1 MLKNL
6 LNRILSTPTA
16 SPAAPAE
23 PPPAAASM
31 VAAAFGATP
40 AAAAAPAPSA
50 GDVARADALIAEGN
64 ALEDAGDLAQAEA
77 RYRAAV
83 EAAPGHARAHLNLGI
98 ALAARDDA
106 EGAVA
111 AYEKVLAIAPAHP
124 FGNYNYARLALLRG
138 DTAKAETLIA
148 AALRAKPDFPQALI
162 VQSNVLD
169 ALGKPRQAID
179 ALRAA
184 LRLQPQDAGG
194 WSNLSSML
202 DAEGKT
208 EQAIAAMRDALRLQ
222 PRDAGGWFDLASM
235 LHKTGKSD
243 EAEQA
248 LARALEGQ
256 PDNLAGLE
264 LSVAILR
271 DQGRIEEALVSVRRI
286 LAREASAW
294 RQRSFELM
302 MMNFVEGIPNDE
314 LARRHVEF
322 GRDLEAAVPV
332 RFEHRAERGDPARRL
347 RVGYLSSDLLLHP
360 VSFFLAPVLEHHDRS
375 RVEVFCYSFAGRSD
389 AMTERLREASEHW
402 REVAEM
408 SDTGLADAIHADGI
422 DVLVDLM
429 GHTGYARP
437 AVFCQRPAPVQVGWL
452 GYLNTTGLTQMDFRL
467 CDIRTDPPATS
478 QPFHTERLVA
488 LPESQWCYQAIGEIA
503 IDPVA
508 PVERNGHI
516 TFGSFNA
523 AAKVTPATCRRWGEI
538 LRRLPQSRLLIV
550 DTRSARKREAILAD
564 ITSAGV
570 AADRIEFLNRIPL
583 HEYMGQFNRVDVALD
598 TFPYGGGT
606 TTFDSLWMGVPV
618 VATVGDTPMSRS
630 AASLL
635 ACLGLSEWIAPSI
648 ADYVDTAVARA
659 SDRAALAALRRAL
672 RPRLAASPLT
682 DTARFTRELEAA
694 YRTMW
699 LEKTR

>member
-6 LNRILSTPTA
+6 LNRILS
-16 SPAAPAE
+16 AP
-23 PPPAAASM
+23 
-31 VAAAFGATP
+31 
-40 AAAAAPAPSA
+40 AAAPAASATAAPAPPTASVPAPAPVATPAA

-64 ALEDAGDLAQAEA
+64 ALEDAGDLARAEA
-77 RYRAAV
+77 RYRDAV

-98 ALAARDDA
+98 VLAASDDA
-106 EGAVA
+106 EGAIA
-111 AYEKVLAIAPAHP
+111 AYETVLAIEPAHP

-138 DTAKAETLIA
+138 DTAKAETLVA

-162 VQSNVLD
+162 VQSSVLE
-169 ALGKPRQAID
+169 ALGKSRQAIAALRTALALQPED
-179 ALRAA
+179 AGGWSSLASMLDGVGDTEEAIAAIRAA
-184 LRLQPQDAGG
+184 LRLQPQDAG
-194 WSNLSSML
+194 S
-202 DAEGKT
+202 
-208 EQAIAAMRDALRLQ
+208 
-222 PRDAGGWFDLASM
+222 WFNLASM
-235 LHKTGKSD
+235 LHKTARPD
-243 EAEQA
+243 EAEEA
-248 LARALEGQ
+248 LARALEDEPG
-256 PDNLAGLE
+256 NLAGLE
-264 LSVAILR
+264 LSVGILR
-271 DQGRIEEALVSVRRI
+271 DQGRIEEALVAVRKI
-286 LAREASAW
+286 IEREATAW

-332 RFEHRAERGDPARRL
+332 RFEHRADRGDPQRRL

-375 RVEVFCYSFAGRSD
+375 RVEVFCYSFAGKSD
-389 AMTERLREASEHW
+389 PMTERVRKATDQW
-402 REVAEM
+402 RDVTEM
-408 SDTGLADAIHADGI
+408 ADTELADAIHADGI

-429 GHTGYARP
+429 GHTGLARL

-452 GYLNTTGLTQMDFRL
+452 GYLNTTGLSRMDFRL
-467 CDIRTDPPATS
+467 CDVRTDPPAIS

-488 LPESQWCYQAIGEIA
+488 LPESQWCYQPIGEIP

-538 LRRLPQSRLLIV
+538 LLRLPGSRLLIV
-550 DTRSARKREAILAD
+550 DTKSAPKRASVLAD
-564 ITSAGV
+564 ITGAGV
-570 AADRIEFLNRIPL
+570 AADRIEFLNRVPL
-583 HEYMGQFNRVDVALD
+583 GEYMGQFNRVDITLD

-618 VATVGDTPMSRS
+618 VATVGDIPVSRS

-635 ACLGLSEWIAPSI
+635 TCLGLSEWIAPSI

-659 SDRAALAALRRAL
+659 SDRTTLATLRRAL

-682 DTARFTRELEAA
+682 DIARFTRDLEAA

-699 LEKTR
+699 LEKTA

>member
-6 LNRILSTPTA
+6 LNRILSAPA
-16 SPAAPAE
+16 AAPAAPAKVASA
-23 PPPAAASM
+23 PSGVSVPAAAP
-31 VAAAFGATP
+31 VGTP
-40 AAAAAPAPSA
+40 AA
-50 GDVARADALIAEGN
+50 GDVVRADALIAEGN

-98 ALAARDDA
+98 VLAARDDA
-106 EGAVA
+106 EGAIA
-111 AYEKVLAIAPAHP
+111 AYETVLAIEPAHP

-138 DTAKAETLIA
+138 DTAKAETLVS

-162 VQSNVLD
+162 VQSNVLE
-169 ALGKPRQAID
+169 AQGKSREAI
-179 ALRAA
+179 ASLRAA
-184 LRLQPQDAGG
+184 LALQPEDAGGWSSLASMLDAADDTEEAVAALRTALRLRPQDAGG
-194 WSNLSSML
+194 WFN
-202 DAEGKT
+202 
-208 EQAIAAMRDALRLQ
+208 
-222 PRDAGGWFDLASM
+222 LASM
-235 LHKTGKSD
+235 LHKAARSD
-243 EAEQA
+243 EAEEA
-248 LARALEGQ
+248 LARALEGE
-256 PDNLAGLE
+256 PDNLAGIE

-286 LAREASAW
+286 IEREPMAW

-302 MMNFVEGIPNDE
+302 MMNFLEGIPNAE

-322 GRDLEAAVPV
+322 GRDLEAVVPV
-332 RFEHRAERGDPARRL
+332 RFERHTDRGDPERRL

-360 VSFFLAPVLEHHDRS
+360 VSFFLAPVLERHDGS
-375 RVEVFCYSFAGRSD
+375 RVEVFCYSFAGKSD
-389 AMTERLREASEHW
+389 SMTERMRKASHHW
-402 REVAEM
+402 RDVKDL
-408 SDTGLADAIHADGI
+408 SDTALADAIHADGI

-452 GYLNTTGLTQMDFRL
+452 GYLNTTGLTRMDFRL
-467 CDIRTDPPATS
+467 CDVRADPPATS
-478 QPFHTERLVA
+478 QPLHTERLVA

-503 IDPVA
+503 IDPVG
-508 PVERNGHI
+508 PVERNGHV

-523 AAKVTPATCRRWGEI
+523 AAKVTPATCRRWGQI
-538 LRRLPQSRLLIV
+538 LLRVPQSRLLIV
-550 DTRSARKREAILAD
+550 DIKSARKREAILAD

-570 AADRIEFLNRIPL
+570 AAERIEFLSRIPL
-583 HEYMGQFNRVDVALD
+583 SEYMGQFNRVDIALD

-635 ACLGLSEWIAPSI
+635 AHLGLSEWIAPSL

-659 SDRAALAALRRAL
+659 ADRTTLATLRRAL

-682 DTARFTRELEAA
+682 DIVRFTRDLEAA

-699 LEKTR
+699 LEKTA

>member
-6 LNRILSTPTA
+6 LNRILSAPA
-16 SPAAPAE
+16 AAPAAPATAAAA
-23 PPPAAASM
+23 PPAAS
-31 VAAAFGATP
+31 VPAAAPVATP
-40 AAAAAPAPSA
+40 AAA

-77 RYRAAV
+77 RYRDAV
-83 EAAPGHARAHLNLGI
+83 EAAPSHARAHLNLGI
-98 ALAARDDA
+98 VLAARDDA

-111 AYEKVLAIAPAHP
+111 AYATVLAIEPAHP

-138 DTAKAETLIA
+138 DTAKAETLVA
-148 AALRAKPDFPQALI
+148 AALRANPDFPQALI
-162 VQSNVLD
+162 VQSNVLE
-169 ALGKPRQAID
+169 ALGKSRQAIA

-184 LRLQPQDAGG
+184 LALQPEDAAG
-194 WSNLSSML
+194 WSSLASML
-202 DAEGKT
+202 DGAGDT
-208 EQAIAAMRDALRLQ
+208 EEAIAAIRAALRLQ
-222 PRDAGGWFDLASM
+222 PRDAGGWFNLASM
-235 LHKTGKSD
+235 LHKTARSD
-243 EAEQA
+243 EAEEA
-248 LARALEGQ
+248 LARALEDE

-264 LSVAILR
+264 LSVGILR
-271 DQGRIEEALVSVRRI
+271 DQGRIEEALVA
-286 LAREASAW
+286 ARKIIEREGTAW

-302 MMNFVEGIPNDE
+302 MMNFVEGIPNAE

-322 GRDLEAAVPV
+322 GRDLEAVVPV
-332 RFEHRAERGDPARRL
+332 RFERHADRGDPQRRL

-360 VSFFLAPVLEHHDRS
+360 VSFFLAPVLERHDRS
-375 RVEVFCYSFAGRSD
+375 RVEVFCYSFASKAD
-389 AMTERLREASEHW
+389 PMTERMRKASDHW
-402 REVAEM
+402 RDVADL
-408 SDTGLADAIHADGI
+408 SDTALADAIHADGI

-452 GYLNTTGLTQMDFRL
+452 GYLKTTGLSRMDFRL
-467 CDIRTDPPATS
+467 CDVRTDPPATS

-488 LPESQWCYQAIGEIA
+488 LPESQWCYQAIGEVA

-508 PVERNGHI
+508 PVERNGHV

-523 AAKVTPATCRRWGEI
+523 AAKVTPATCRRWGQI
-538 LRRLPQSRLLIV
+538 LLRVPQSRLLIV
-550 DTRSARKREAILAD
+550 DTKSARKREAILAD
-564 ITSAGV
+564 IASAGV
-570 AADRIEFLNRIPL
+570 EADRIEFLSRIPL
-583 HEYMGQFNRVDVALD
+583 GEYMGQFNRVDITLD

-618 VATVGDTPMSRS
+618 VATVGDIPVSRS

-635 ACLGLSEWIAPSI
+635 TCLGLSEWIAPSV

-659 SDRAALAALRRAL
+659 SDRTALATLRRAL

-682 DTARFTRELEAA
+682 DIARFTRDLESA
-694 YRTMW
+694 YRSMW
-699 LEKTR
+699 LEKTA

>member
-6 LNRILSTPTA
+6 LNRILSTPA
-16 SPAAPAE
+16 AAPVAPAE
-23 PPPAAASM
+23 TPSSAASM
-31 VAAAFGATP
+31 VPAVFDATAAP
-40 AAAAAPAPSA
+40 AAAPVPSA
-50 GDVARADALIAEGN
+50 GDIAHADALIAEGN
-64 ALEDAGDLAQAEA
+64 ALEDAGDLTRAEA
-77 RYRAAV
+77 RYRDAV
-83 EAAPGHARAHLNLGI
+83 ATAPDHARAHLNLGI
-98 ALAARDDA
+98 VLAARDDA
-106 EGAVA
+106 EGAIA
-111 AYEKVLAIAPAHP
+111 AYETVLAIEPAHP

-138 DTAKAETLIA
+138 DTAKAETLVA

-169 ALGKPRQAID
+169 ALGKSEQAI
-179 ALRAA
+179 ASVRAA
-184 LRLQPQDAGG
+184 LRLQPQDAG
-194 WSNLSSML
+194 
-202 DAEGKT
+202 A
-208 EQAIAAMRDALRLQ
+208 
-222 PRDAGGWFDLASM
+222 WFNLASI
-235 LHKTGKSD
+235 LHKAGNSD

-248 LARALEGQ
+248 LAHSLEGE
-256 PDNLAGLE
+256 PDNLAALE
-264 LSVAILR
+264 LSVGILR
-271 DQGRIEEALVSVRRI
+271 DQGRVEEALVSIRKLIERDG
-286 LAREASAW
+286 SAW

-314 LARRHVEF
+314 LSRRHFEF

-332 RFEHRAERGDPARRL
+332 RFERHADLGDPQRRL

-375 RVEVFCYSFAGRSD
+375 RVEVFCYSFSGKSD
-389 AMTERLREASEHW
+389 PMTERLRKASDHW
-402 REVAEM
+402 RDVADL
-408 SDTGLADAIHADGI
+408 SDTELADAIHADGI

-452 GYLNTTGLTQMDFRL
+452 GYLNTTGLGRMDFRL
-467 CDIRTDPPATS
+467 CDVRTDPPATS

-488 LPESQWCYQAIGEIA
+488 LPESQWCYRAMGEIA
-503 IDPVA
+503 FDPAA
-508 PVERNGHI
+508 PVERNGYI

-523 AAKVTPATCRRWGEI
+523 AAKVTPATCRRWGQI
-538 LRRLPQSRLLIV
+538 LLRLPQSRLLIA
-550 DTRSARKREAILAD
+550 DIKSARKRETILSD
-564 ITSAGV
+564 ITGAGV
-570 AADRIEFLNRIPL
+570 AADRIEFLSRIPL
-583 HEYMGQFNRVDVALD
+583 GEYMEQFNRVDITLD

-618 VATVGDTPMSRS
+618 VATVGDTPVSRS

-635 ACLGLSEWIAPSI
+635 AYFGLSEWIAPSL
-648 ADYVDTAVARA
+648 ADYVETAVARG
-659 SDRAALAALRRAL
+659 SDRAALAALRPTL

-682 DTARFTRELEAA
+682 DTVRFTRELEAA